1 MADFP
6 VNIAIRLFGS
16 KVPTSLMPFSD
27 ISQVTVLLDADAE
40 DALETEKKVKE
51 FFSSKGIQLVL
62 VPVRAKKLIRVYR
75 ETQVLISLVPNAAW
89 RLEYVVRR
97 SRARFKAGRVQLPGE
112 PFDLVVSDPEG
123 RSFPQAEV
131 FERMAELMLGF
142 SKE

>member
-40 DALETEKKVKE
+40 DAEQAEEKVKQ
-51 FFSSKGIQLVL
+51 FFASRGIQLTV

-75 ETQVLISLVPNAAW
+75 ETQVLISLVPNASW

-97 SRARFKAGRVQLPGE
+97 SRARFKAGRVQLPEE

-123 RSFPQAEV
+123 KSFPQTEV
-131 FERMAELMLGF
+131 FERMTELMMELRT
-142 SKE
+142 E